1 MAPLGWTQVS
11 GDGVTASVSRTVVVA
26 PDEASVALLL
36 TGDVGVTRQQA
47 IDAVQAAGFTGA
59 ALVAMVTAQADYVYP
74 PQEGTQVSFQFAFSV
89 AATDL
94 KDINQK
100 LEAFRK
106 AKPDW
111 AQGFRYQTQMRIS
124 DAALE
129 DARQRV
135 TAQLVS
141 DARKRAAALASATG
155 LKLGAL
161 VSVSDNACSNSVSG
175 WIGSVAFVS
184 SSAPSDTPGPLV
196 TFSLYAKFAAN

>member
-1 MAPLGWTQVS
+1 
-11 GDGVTASVSRTVVVA
+11 
-26 PDEASVALLL
+26 
-36 TGDVGVTRQQA
+36 
-47 IDAVQAAGFTGA
+47 
-59 ALVAMVTAQADYVYP
+59 
-74 PQEGTQVSFQFAFSV
+74 
-89 AATDL
+89 
-94 KDINQK
+94 
-100 LEAFRK
+100 
-106 AKPDW
+106 
-111 AQGFRYQTQMRIS
+111 MRIS